1 MTRARTSS
9 LTRRNPAAT
18 DGSATRADAVF
29 ILLEEYRALYAL
41 AQFRMGSL
49 ERRAPIAG
57 AMLSAFLG
65 SVTILPIEASL
76 MFLLGLPMALLWF
89 VRTTVIH
96 AKSFAD
102 ILRRIEAIELQVNA
116 KTGEDLLV
124 FQSTHPSRT
133 IAVGGRIGREV
144 TRSVAIGCLM
154 LLTGCAYLFSVQ
166 QNALAEWSEPAYL
179 CYTVATGLWMIREIV
194 ALTRYRPK
202 DNTPPCGPL
211 ATEPQQGSALGSW
224 RS

>member
-9 LTRRNPAAT
+9 STRRNPAAT
-18 DGSATRADAVF
+18 DRAATSADAVF

-65 SVTILPIEASL
+65 SATILPPEASL
-76 MFLLGLPMALLWF
+76 VFLLGLPMALLWF

-102 ILRRIEAIELQVNA
+102 ILRRIEAIERQVNA
-116 KTGEDLLV
+116 KAGEDLLL

-154 LLTGCAYLFSVQ
+154 LLAGCAYLFSVQ
-166 QNALAEWSEPAYL
+166 QDALVEWSELAYL
-179 CYTVATGLWMIREIV
+179 GYTFAAGLWMVREI
-194 ALTRYRPK
+194 AGLTRYRSRSQ
-202 DNTPPCGPL
+202 PP
-211 ATEPQQGSALGSW
+211 PQ
-224 RS
+224 